1 MSRLHPGNVLGQ
13 SPAYGTNENATY
25 MPWGRHHSFSAI
37 IREYGSE
44 SNFAPL
50 GSLIQSMKGAYYA
63 ARSVQ
68 SAEED
73 PTCAADQLA
82 AAIVKLDNRL
92 QIMSNDNDYC
102 GDWLD
107 TCSVP
112 INDRYQI
119 ALENFFDPIDTEY
132 TEIYEKFL
140 AAKTNALI
148 TLSQKPDGVGY
159 AKQIVASS
167 THLIEQTL
175 EDLPRSGML
184 EEFLGNRSSN
194 VPKQNM
200 GLKTVNFE

>member
-1 MSRLHPGNVLGQ
+1 MSGGAEI
-13 SPAYGTNENATY
+13 SMA
-25 MPWGRHHSFSAI
+25 
-37 IREYGSE
+37 GS
-44 SNFAPL
+44 
-50 GSLIQSMKGAYYA
+50 
-63 ARSVQ
+63 
-68 SAEED
+68 
-73 PTCAADQLA
+73 
-82 AAIVKLDNRL
+82 IV
-92 QIMSNDNDYC
+92 
-102 GDWLD
+102 D

-119 ALENFFDPIDTEY
+119 ALENFFDPIDMEY

-200 GLKTVNFE
+200 GLKWSNLSTHRPISQSSHWRTILNPAKLFLITG